1 MGESNTRRFMLD
13 IPLPAVAAM
22 VGCACNLSPGRDLI
36 WGKPMGTMTS
46 GGEGAGSLDPLTALP
61 GRVEC
66 SPVRFFGWQAHPVPT
81 PQRNHCPRSPT
92 PRRLWRG

>member
-1 MGESNTRRFMLD
+1 MLD

-22 VGCACNLSPGRDLI
+22 VGCACNISPGRDLI

-66 SPVRFFGWQAHPVPT
+66 SPVRFFGWQAPCADPPT
-81 PQRNHCPRSPT
+81 QPLSPK
-92 PRRLWRG
+92 PSAAKALEGCQPPAAEGA